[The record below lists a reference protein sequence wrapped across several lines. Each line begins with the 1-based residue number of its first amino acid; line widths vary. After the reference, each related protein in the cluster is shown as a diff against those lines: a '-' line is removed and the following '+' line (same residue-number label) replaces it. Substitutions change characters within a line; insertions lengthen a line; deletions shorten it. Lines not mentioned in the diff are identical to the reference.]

1 VAALELVMGI
11 CILSPDLFESPSGEP
26 GAQGTENPVL
36 LELDV
41 NAERVTC
48 PRSRLHGNWSAK
60 DLKA

>member
-1 VAALELVMGI
+1 MGI